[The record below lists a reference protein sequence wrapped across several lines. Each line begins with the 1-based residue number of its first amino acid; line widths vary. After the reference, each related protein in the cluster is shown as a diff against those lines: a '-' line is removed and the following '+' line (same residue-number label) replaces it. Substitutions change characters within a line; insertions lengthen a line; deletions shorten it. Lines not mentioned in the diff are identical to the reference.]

1 MVNTEIALECL
12 RLATEFGSE
21 KDRSNPI
28 PKATTYYECVQKV
41 SKKITPKE
49 PSKKKV

>member
-1 MVNTEIALECL
+1 MDNKEIALECL

-21 KDRSNPI
+21 KDRQNQI
-28 PKATTYYECVQKV
+28 TKAQTFYDFVQQV